1 MFKTPQ
7 ISRVHPHFRR
17 DKSVSLRELKNAKL
31 CHSTFMPEI
40 ASLLDKAEQLPL
52 NSPDRRRL
60 ETRVLEETAIT
71 NFNQVAT
78 LVEGLALSAALENG
92 ASGDEDTAEAL
103 FAQAQT
109 IADALRRLHDLIQ
122 ELA

>member
-1 MFKTPQ
+1 
-7 ISRVHPHFRR
+7 
-17 DKSVSLRELKNAKL
+17 
-31 CHSTFMPEI
+31 MPEI

-52 NSPDRRRL
+52 NSPERRRI
-60 ETRVLEETAIT
+60 ETKILDETEIT

-103 FAQAQT
+103 FANAQI
-109 IADALRRLHDLIQ
+109 IAEALRRLHELIQ
-122 ELA
+122 DLA